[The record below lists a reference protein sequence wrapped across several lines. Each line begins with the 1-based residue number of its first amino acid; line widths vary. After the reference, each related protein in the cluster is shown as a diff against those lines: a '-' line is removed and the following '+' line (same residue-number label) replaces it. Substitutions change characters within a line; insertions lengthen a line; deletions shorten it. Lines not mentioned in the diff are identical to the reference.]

1 MPTQMVAFRPLAE
14 FSPGQQIELGSAEMN
29 LFILLSALGR

>member
-1 MPTQMVAFRPLAE
+1 LAE
-14 FSPGQQIELGSAEMN
+14 FSPNGQQIELGSTEMN